1 MVGRRVRT
9 AQVIMFA
16 QAVASLG
23 IWVVQLLT
31 VSVRLDHNQEVPG
44 SVWLVIVVN
53 PLIALLV
60 ALAAAVLVRR
70 PSARGLAVFL
80 EVAGALGALVSV
92 ITGYYQALVAILL
105 AVGVI
110 VLVAPARVPTATNEE
125 A

>member
-1 MVGRRVRT
+1 MVGHRVRT

-16 QAVASLG
+16 QAAASLG

-44 SVWLVIVVN
+44 SVWLVIVLN
-53 PLIALLV
+53 PLVALLV
-60 ALAAAVLVRR
+60 ALAAAVLARQ
-70 PSARGLAVFL
+70 PWARGLAVFL
-80 EVAGALGALVSV
+80 EVVGALGALVSV
-92 ITGYYQALVAILL
+92 ITGFYQALVAILL

-110 VLVAPARVPTATNEE
+110 VLVAPVRVSPATTEE